1 MKKIILALVV
11 ILFTTPAWASVA
23 ISVTDIGD
31 GKGRCGHYRCDQ
43 RFRCWR

>member
-1 MKKIILALVV
+1 MEKIILALVL

-31 GKGRCGHYRCDQ
+31 GKAIFESVLDYITKK
-43 RFRCWR
+43 F